1 MAYKIDVLDRWGK
14 GIENL
19 TKKGKST
26 KAHKMQIYLKRMTG
40 EILPMEIEEG
50 QTHEGFLEQ
59 VYRVT
64 GSRRWKVLYPTKE
77 GEFEEIKMD
86 EEELNAREEDVFS
99 IVAEERPP
107 YEIDIQL
114 SSMNVYDTNHENE
127 CYHLYEIAVVS
138 EMGDSTM
145 TTIQGIYVKPMDD
158 EIHYYMEDF
167 DSIPAYHVRCTRWVE
182 WEIEISETARM
193 YHSLEDLVNVSKL
206 GEGLTEE
213 EKVEMT
219 EKMMKRWNEVTN
231 R

>member
-1 MAYKIDVLDRWGK
+1 MGEGYR
-14 GIENL
+14 EPYE
-19 TKKGKST
+19 KGKST

-40 EILPMEIEEG
+40 EVLPMEIEEG

-64 GSRRWKVLYPTKE
+64 GSRRWKVLYQTE
-77 GEFEEIKMD
+77 GEFEEVKMD

-114 SSMNVYDTNHENE
+114 SSMNVYDTNHDNE
-127 CYHLYEIAVVS
+127 CYHLYEVAVVS

-193 YHSLEDLVNVSKL
+193 YDSLGDLVNVSKL
-206 GEGLTEE
+206 GEGLTED

-219 EKMMKRWNEVTN
+219 EKIMKRWNELTN